1 MAAKDLYEKDFYKIL
16 GLGKSASGDEIKKKY
31 RSLAR
36 ELHPDKT
43 KGDAA
48 MEEKFKAVSEA
59 YDILSDGKKRAEYD
73 QARDMF
79 ERGGFRAPQGGQN
92 FQGGDF
98 SDIFGGGN
106 PQDIF
111 ANLFGGGGRRGPR
124 KGQDLQTEATI
135 TFKEAAF
142 GTTLELRLS
151 ADGGP
156 SQTISARVPAGV
168 NDGAKIRVK
177 GKGSKG
183 DAGPGDLFIMLHVK
197 PHAIFSRKGENIAIT
212 VPVTFTE
219 AALGADIKV
228 PTLTGEEVTLRL
240 SPGTSNGRVLRVKG
254 RGISKGAT
262 TGDLLVTVEV
272 QVPSQL
278 DEIAT
283 EALKKYAEATSEID
297 VRAELKPEEKV
308 AAIRELT
315 RQGKRVAM
323 VGDGVNDAPSLAVA
337 YIGVAMGARGSDAAL
352 EQADVVLMHDRLE
365 NFLAAFRLSQ
375 RAQRIIRQNLVLSLG
390 TVAVLVVMALLGKI
404 PLTLGVIGHEGSTVV
419 VVMNSLRLL
428 FGKNEVFKSKPS

>member
-16 GLGKSASGDEIKKKY
+16 GVGKSASADEIKKKY

-43 KGDAA
+43 KGDTA

-183 DAGPGDLFIMLHVK
+183 EAGPGDLFILLHVK
-197 PHAIFSRKGENIAIT
+197 PHAVFSRKGENIAIT

-219 AALGADIKV
+219 ATLGGDIKV
-228 PTLTGEEVTLRL
+228 PTLTGDEVTLRIA
-240 SPGTSNGRVLRVKG
+240 PGTSNGRVLRVKG
-254 RGISKGAT
+254 RGITKGT
-262 TGDLLVTVEV
+262 TVGDLLVTIEV
-272 QVPSQL
+272 QVPQRVEGAAL
-278 DEIAT
+278 
-283 EALKKYAEATSEID
+283 EALKKYAEAMSD
-297 VRAELKPEEKV
+297 ND
-308 AAIRELT
+308 IRKEFNA
-315 RQGKRVAM
+315 K
-323 VGDGVNDAPSLAVA
+323 
-337 YIGVAMGARGSDAAL
+337 AL
-352 EQADVVLMHDRLE
+352 Q
-365 NFLAAFRLSQ
+365 
-375 RAQRIIRQNLVLSLG
+375 
-390 TVAVLVVMALLGKI
+390 
-404 PLTLGVIGHEGSTVV
+404 
-419 VVMNSLRLL
+419 
-428 FGKNEVFKSKPS
+428 

>member
-16 GLGKSASGDEIKKKY
+16 GVGKSASGDEIKKKY

-43 KGDAA
+43 KGDNA

-79 ERGGFRAPQGGQN
+79 ERGGMRAPQGGEN

-124 KGQDLQTEATI
+124 KGQDLQTESTI

-151 ADGGP
+151 TDGGP

-183 DAGPGDLFIMLHVK
+183 EAGPGDLFILLHVK
-197 PHAIFSRKGENIAIT
+197 PHAVFSRKGENIALT

-219 AALGADIKV
+219 ATLGGDIKV
-228 PTLTGEEVTLRL
+228 PTLSGEEVTLRIA
-240 SPGTSNGRVLRVKG
+240 PGTSNGRVLRVKG
-254 RGISKGAT
+254 RGITKGT
-262 TGDLLVTVEV
+262 TVGDLLVTIEV
-272 QVPSQL
+272 QVPQRVEGEAL
-278 DEIAT
+278 
-283 EALKKYAEATSEID
+283 EALKKYAEITADQE
-297 VRAELKPEEKV
+297 VRKEFNTK
-308 AAIRELT
+308 
-315 RQGKRVAM
+315 
-323 VGDGVNDAPSLAVA
+323 
-337 YIGVAMGARGSDAAL
+337 AL
-352 EQADVVLMHDRLE
+352 Q
-365 NFLAAFRLSQ
+365 
-375 RAQRIIRQNLVLSLG
+375 
-390 TVAVLVVMALLGKI
+390 
-404 PLTLGVIGHEGSTVV
+404 
-419 VVMNSLRLL
+419 
-428 FGKNEVFKSKPS
+428 

>member
-16 GLGKSASGDEIKKKY
+16 GVGKSASADEIKKKY

-43 KGDAA
+43 KGDTA

-156 SQTISARVPAGV
+156 SQSISARVPAGV

-183 DAGPGDLFIMLHVK
+183 EAGPGDLFILLHVK
-197 PHAIFSRKGENIAIT
+197 PHAVFSRKGENIAIT

-219 AALGADIKV
+219 ATLGGDIKV
-228 PTLTGEEVTLRL
+228 PTLTGDEVTLRIA
-240 SPGTSNGRVLRVKG
+240 PGTSNGRVLRVKG
-254 RGISKGAT
+254 RGITKGT
-262 TGDLLVTVEV
+262 TVGDLLVTIEV
-272 QVPSQL
+272 QVPQRVEGAAL
-278 DEIAT
+278 
-283 EALKKYAEATSEID
+283 EALKKYAEAMSDSD
-297 VRAELKPEEKV
+297 VRKEFNAK
-308 AAIRELT
+308 
-315 RQGKRVAM
+315 
-323 VGDGVNDAPSLAVA
+323 
-337 YIGVAMGARGSDAAL
+337 AL
-352 EQADVVLMHDRLE
+352 Q
-365 NFLAAFRLSQ
+365 
-375 RAQRIIRQNLVLSLG
+375 
-390 TVAVLVVMALLGKI
+390 
-404 PLTLGVIGHEGSTVV
+404 
-419 VVMNSLRLL
+419 
-428 FGKNEVFKSKPS
+428 

>member
-16 GLGKSASGDEIKKKY
+16 GVGKSASADEIKKKY

-48 MEEKFKAVSEA
+48 LEEKFKAVSEA

-124 KGQDLQTEATI
+124 KGQDLQTESTI

-151 ADGGP
+151 TDGGP

-183 DAGPGDLFIMLHVK
+183 EAGPGDLFILLHVK
-197 PHAIFSRKGENIAIT
+197 PHAVFSRKGENIALT

-219 AALGADIKV
+219 ATLGGDIKV
-228 PTLTGEEVTLRL
+228 PTLSGEEVTLRIA
-240 SPGTSNGRVLRVKG
+240 PGTSNGRVLRVKG
-254 RGISKGAT
+254 RGITKGST
-262 TGDLLVTVEV
+262 VGDLLVTIEV
-272 QVPSQL
+272 QVPQRVEGEAL
-278 DEIAT
+278 
-283 EALKKYAEATSEID
+283 EALKKYAEATADQE
-297 VRAELKPEEKV
+297 VRKEFNAK
-308 AAIRELT
+308 
-315 RQGKRVAM
+315 
-323 VGDGVNDAPSLAVA
+323 
-337 YIGVAMGARGSDAAL
+337 AL
-352 EQADVVLMHDRLE
+352 Q
-365 NFLAAFRLSQ
+365 
-375 RAQRIIRQNLVLSLG
+375 
-390 TVAVLVVMALLGKI
+390 
-404 PLTLGVIGHEGSTVV
+404 
-419 VVMNSLRLL
+419 
-428 FGKNEVFKSKPS
+428 